1 MFLTIHYIYTILR
14 NNDGRELAGS
24 PCVQVLSPE
33 PLGSFI
39 PGGCYGPKLL
49 GIAGDEQSDVQ
60 VIPGYHS
67 IKQYR
72 WSNSDSDKVF

>member
-1 MFLTIHYIYTILR
+1 M
-14 NNDGRELAGS
+14 
-24 PCVQVLSPE
+24 LSPE